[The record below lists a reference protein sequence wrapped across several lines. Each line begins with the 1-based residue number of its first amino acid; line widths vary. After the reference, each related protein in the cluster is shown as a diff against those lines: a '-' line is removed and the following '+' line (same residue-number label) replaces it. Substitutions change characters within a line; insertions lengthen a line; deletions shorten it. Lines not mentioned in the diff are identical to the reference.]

1 VPDRILITTEDY
13 DKLQGLI
20 DGRRYVA
27 SEHPN
32 LENLQ
37 KELERAEVV
46 APEEMPAG
54 VVTMNSRVQLR
65 DLDSGEVKVYTL
77 VFPSQVRG
85 ENAISILAPI
95 GTAILGYSEGDII
108 EWPVPK
114 GIRRLQVLGVTTHR
128 QAA

>member
-1 VPDRILITTEDY
+1 MPDRILITTEDY

-20 DGRRYVA
+20 DGRRHVA

-32 LENLQ
+32 LEKLQ
-37 KELERAEVV
+37 IELERAEVV
-46 APEEMPAG
+46 TPEEMPAG
-54 VVTMNSRVQLR
+54 VITMNSQVQLR
-65 DLDSGEVKVYTL
+65 DLDSGEIKVYTL

-85 ENAISILAPI
+85 ENAISVLAPI

-108 EWPVPK
+108 EWSVPK
-114 GIRRLQVLGVTTHR
+114 GIRHLQVLGVTTQR

>member
-1 VPDRILITTEDY
+1 MPDRILITTEDY